1 MATSWLSNRPL
12 HLVNLPADRGDTVLE
27 LDRGTVLVRSRAG
40 FGEGEGESGG
50 LKLCKC
56 IKTEWKCEQH
66 EDGMYCYDVCIAW
79 DCKEVPT
86 PL

>member
-12 HLVNLPADRGDTVLE
+12 HLVNLPADHGDTVME
-27 LDRGTVLVRSRAG
+27 LDRGTVLVRSGAG
-40 FGEGEGESGG
+40 FEGASGG
-50 LKLCKC
+50 LKLCRC
-56 IKTEWKCEQH
+56 IKTEWKCEMH

-86 PL
+86 PM